1 MNRHGGDVYR
11 YPNVL
16 DFSANINYMGMPQ
29 PVKAAAM
36 RGIEEAIHYPQ
47 PDNRELICAISD
59 KYKLP
64 GEYIVCGN
72 GAAELIY
79 LLVAALVP
87 ERALVM
93 VPTFSEYE
101 QALEGYGCEV
111 LRYLLHA
118 DQDFEPDEGFIKE
131 IEPSIDMV
139 FLCNP
144 NNPTGGL
151 VSIDYIRKVLK
162 RCESV
167 EAVLVIDESF
177 LEFVPEYESSRG
189 LLEESDHLFILQSF
203 TKMYAMPGLRLGC
216 AFCSNQKLMDALRA
230 RMQPWNISLP
240 AQYAGIAA
248 LQETKYVENTQHALM
263 TEREYLIEQLRLI
276 GLETST
282 LMTVYGGAA
291 NFLLFRSVPE
301 LWNLC
306 MDEGVM
312 LRDCSNFAGLGAGW
326 YRTAVRSR
334 QENTQLVEAIRRA
347 CMKLQSEIKKGM
359 E

>member
-1 MNRHGGDVYR
+1 
-11 YPNVL
+11 
-16 DFSANINYMGMPQ
+16 
-29 PVKAAAM
+29 
-36 RGIEEAIHYPQ
+36 
-47 PDNRELICAISD
+47 
-59 KYKLP
+59 
-64 GEYIVCGN
+64 
-72 GAAELIY
+72 
-79 LLVAALVP
+79 
-87 ERALVM
+87 
-93 VPTFSEYE
+93 
-101 QALEGYGCEV
+101 
-111 LRYLLHA
+111 
-118 DQDFEPDEGFIKE
+118 
-131 IEPSIDMV
+131 
-139 FLCNP
+139 
-144 NNPTGGL
+144 
-151 VSIDYIRKVLK
+151 VLK

-189 LLEESDHLFILQSF
+189 LLEDSENLFILQSF

-216 AFCSNQKLMDALRA
+216 AFCSDQKLMDALRA

-248 LQETKYVENTQHALM
+248 LQETQYVENTQHALKA
-263 TEREYLIEQLRLI
+263 EREYLIEQLRLI

-282 LMTVYGGAA
+282 LMTVYDGAA
-291 NFLLFRSVPE
+291 NFLLFRAVPE

-347 CMKLQSEIKKGM
+347 CMKLRSEIEKGM